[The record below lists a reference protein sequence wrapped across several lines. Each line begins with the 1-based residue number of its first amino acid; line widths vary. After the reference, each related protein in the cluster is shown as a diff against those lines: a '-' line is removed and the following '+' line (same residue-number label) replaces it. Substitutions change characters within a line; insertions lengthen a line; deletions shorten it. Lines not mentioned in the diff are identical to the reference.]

1 MLTRHVLTVHGWSAR
16 DTSMRALAGFLS
28 GQGFGV
34 ENVWLGGYPSMADE
48 VHLADSARRL
58 GQVIAEMQADGRLG
72 PRFHVVTHST
82 GALVVRQWLAF
93 EHPKGGAPV
102 DNFLMLAPANFGS
115 PLAVMGRSALGRLIK
130 GFGNSFQTGTEFLHA
145 LEHGSAL
152 QENLALADRLS
163 RNGEQTSVFSEAGTR
178 PYVITGLDVFR
189 PMGILGE
196 NAWDGTVRAA
206 SANIDPKG
214 VTVDFTTKSASGL
227 PKRTL
232 WTPRGPA
239 ATPFAVLP
247 DRHHLNITEPSE
259 TGDTGAGRLGRMV
272 LQALR
277 TDDAAGYRQVRE
289 DWSQLNAATRTLV
302 QPEAG
307 DRRASLGSEEE
318 LGPDAFNEH
327 YQLVFIV
334 RDDTGLPVNDYFV
347 WLTTPT
353 ENELAAGLGASI
365 SRPEEYALRH
375 VLKKVHVNRRDA
387 SRRVFHIDRRELMRH
402 DGLKSA
408 MTPARLPLLAAGLS
422 APAPGKLISYFDR
435 GDAMGSGLIPL
446 RSLSSEGGEHFL
458 KRYSTHF
465 IEIIVPRQPD
475 AGVFTVRTA
484 QS

>member
-1 MLTRHVLTVHGWSAR
+1 MPTRHVLTVHGWSAR
-16 DTSMRALAGFLS
+16 DTSMGKLAGFLG
-28 GQGFGV
+28 GQGFAV
-34 ENVWLGGYPSMADE
+34 EHVWLGGYPSMADE

-58 GQVIAEMQADGRLG
+58 GQLVAEMQADGRLG
-72 PRFHVVTHST
+72 PRFHVITHST

-93 EHPKGGAPV
+93 EHAGGGAPV
-102 DNFLMLAPANFGS
+102 DNLVMLAPANFGS

-152 QENLALADRLS
+152 QERLALSDRLS
-163 RNGEQTSVFSEAGTR
+163 REGDRKSVFSEAGTR

-196 NAWDGTVRAA
+196 SAWDGTVRAA
-206 SANIDPKG
+206 SAHIDPQG
-214 VTVDFTTKSASGL
+214 VTVDFSQRGDDGL
-227 PKRTL
+227 PWRRL
-232 WTPRGPA
+232 WTRRGPDSTA
-239 ATPFAVLP
+239 FAVLP

-259 TGDTGAGRLGRMV
+259 RGDTGAGRLGRMI

-277 TDDAAGYRQVRE
+277 TDDAKGYRQVRD
-289 DWSQLNAATRTLV
+289 DWRAVNAATRTLV
-302 QPEAG
+302 QPDAEA
-307 DRRASLGSEEE
+307 RRASLDSEEDMA
-318 LGPDAFNEH
+318 PDTFNEH
-327 YQLVFIV
+327 YQIVFSV

-353 ENELAAGLGASI
+353 ENELASGLGASV

-387 SRRVFHIDRRELMRH
+387 SRRVFHIDRRELMKQG
-402 DGLKSA
+402 GLKSA

-422 APAPGKLISYFDR
+422 APAPGRLISYFER

-446 RSLSSEGGEHFL
+446 RSLTGDGEQFL
-458 KRYSTHF
+458 KRYATHF
-465 IEIIVPRQPD
+465 IEVIVPRRPD
-475 AGVFTVRTA
+475 ESVFTVRA
-484 QS
+484 SR